1 MLFSYLIKTSI
12 FILSICCFVG
22 CGIRKWACS
31 DYEGFVSTCDRPG
44 QEPFPV
50 ISPQLSHISRLI
62 NLMSLY
68 KQGTIVDRI
77 DYNIQSVAT
86 TVEEGLKQL
95 EKVLS
100 SFLSFS
106 FYTGVSFREMLYV
119 LLSAYSMSKSESYY

>member
-1 MLFSYLIKTSI
+1 
-12 FILSICCFVG
+12 
-22 CGIRKWACS
+22 
-31 DYEGFVSTCDRPG
+31 
-44 QEPFPV
+44 
-50 ISPQLSHISRLI
+50 
-62 NLMSLY
+62 MSLY